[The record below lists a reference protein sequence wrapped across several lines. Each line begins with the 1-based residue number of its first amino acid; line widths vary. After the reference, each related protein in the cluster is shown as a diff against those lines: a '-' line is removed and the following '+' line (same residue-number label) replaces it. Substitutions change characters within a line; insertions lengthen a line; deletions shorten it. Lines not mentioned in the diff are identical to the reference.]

1 MKTYI
6 SLSGFDTS
14 QILSLIVKYGIES
27 NDTIILIRPMHE
39 TDNRGEATIQAIRDL
54 SKQIDSSINVEIH
67 RVDHHDF
74 EGMVLSLANLLK
86 NTSGKIITN
95 ISGGSREI
103 FLAFTIACLSQ
114 SHKIFK
120 STNFSDI
127 DRVMNEVMLP
137 NITAAMDEKMKIVLN
152 DINENQPTSIT
163 EISYRLNISES
174 TASRQINKLLER
186 KAVDVIQKGK
196 TKQIQMTLTG
206 HLLLQN

>member
-14 QILSLIVKYGIES
+14 QILSLIVKYGIER
-27 NDTIILIRPMHE
+27 NDKIILIRPMHE
-39 TDNRGEATIQAIRDL
+39 TDNRGEATIQAVRDL

-74 EGMVLSLANLLK
+74 DGMVLSLANLIK
-86 NTSGKIITN
+86 TTSGKVITN
-95 ISGGSREI
+95 ISGGPREI

-114 SHKIFK
+114 SHRIYK

-127 DRVMNEVMLP
+127 DRVMNAITLP
-137 NITAAMDEKMKIVLN
+137 NITSGIDIKMKTILN

-163 EISYRLNISES
+163 DVAGRLNISES

-186 KAVDVIQKGK
+186 KAIDVVQKGK
-196 TKQIQMTLTG
+196 TKQIQTTMTG
-206 HLLLQN
+206 MLLLNC

>member
-39 TDNRGEATIQAIRDL
+39 TDNRGEATIQAVRDL

-74 EGMVLSLANLLK
+74 EGMVLSLANLIK

-137 NITAAMDEKMKIVLN
+137 NITTAMDEKMKIVLN
-152 DINENQPTSIT
+152 DINENHPTSIT
-163 EISYRLNISES
+163 EVSYRLNISES

>member
-14 QILSLIVKYGIES
+14 QILSLIVKYGIER
-27 NDTIILIRPMHE
+27 NDKIILIRPMHE
-39 TDNRGEATIQAIRDL
+39 TDNRGEATIQAVRDL

-74 EGMVLSLANLLK
+74 EGMVLSLANLIK
-86 NTSGKIITN
+86 NTSGKVITN
-95 ISGGSREI
+95 ISGGPREI
-103 FLAFTIACLSQ
+103 FLAFTVACLSQ
-114 SHKIFK
+114 SHRIFK

-137 NITAAMDEKMKIVLN
+137 NITSDIDEKMKIILN

-163 EISYRLNISES
+163 EVAGRLNISES
-174 TASRQINKLLER
+174 TASRQINRLLKR
-186 KAVDVIQKGK
+186 KTIDVVQKGK
-196 TKQIQMTLTG
+196 TKQIQMTMTG
-206 HLLLQN
+206 MLLLDY

>member
-27 NDTIILIRPMHE
+27 NDTIILIRPMHK
-39 TDNRGEATIQAIRDL
+39 TDNRGEATIQAVRDL

-74 EGMVLSLANLLK
+74 EGMVLSLANLIK
-86 NTSGKIITN
+86 NTSGKVITN
-95 ISGGSREI
+95 ISGGPREI

-114 SHKIFK
+114 SHRIFK

-127 DRVMNEVMLP
+127 DRTMNEVKLP
-137 NITAAMDEKMKIVLN
+137 NITAAVDEKMKTILN
-152 DINENQPTSIT
+152 DINENHPTSIT
-163 EISYRLNISES
+163 EVAYRLNISES

-186 KAVDVIQKGK
+186 KAVAVVQKGK

-206 HLLLQN
+206 YLLLQN

>member
-27 NDTIILIRPMHE
+27 NDKIILIRPIHE
-39 TDNRGEATIQAIRDL
+39 IDNRGEATIQAVRDL

-74 EGMVLSLANLLK
+74 DRMVLSLANLIK
-86 NTSGKIITN
+86 NTAGKIITN
-95 ISGGSREI
+95 ISGGPREI

-137 NITAAMDEKMKIVLN
+137 NITSDIDEKMKIILN

-163 EISYRLNISES
+163 EVAGRLNISES
-174 TASRQINKLLER
+174 TASRQINRLLER
-186 KAVDVIQKGK
+186 KAIDVVQKGK
-196 TKQIQMTLTG
+196 TKQIQITMTG
-206 HLLLQN
+206 MLLLDC